1 MAGRVLVAIALI
13 GGLGGLGG
21 LYGPALAAD
30 AGWGGPADFRPAYGA
45 TADTDWSGPYLG
57 AQLGHGWGGSGNDW
71 SIPGIYEW
79 TPDGDTEAASLT
91 GGLYAGYQQQLGSA
105 VFGVEADFSLA
116 RFRGDDSSFA
126 GRVNGMA
133 IDGVA
138 SLRGRLGWA
147 TGGLLLYSTAG
158 LAVADFTKTDAGAA
172 AATPQLARGWA
183 AGGGV
188 ELALADQWR
197 LRAEYLHLGFGT
209 IETPL
214 EVGGGGYRH
223 RANAP
228 HFDLIR
234 TGIGYAF

>member
-1 MAGRVLVAIALI
+1 MASSVRRTIAVMSVLAGTVA
-13 GGLGGLGG
+13 
-21 LYGPALAAD
+21 GPALAAD
-30 AGWGGPADFRPAYGA
+30 AAWGDLEDFRPAYGA
-45 TADTDWSGPYLG
+45 TAGTNWSGPYLG
-57 AQLGHGWGGSGNDW
+57 AQFGHGWGGSSNDW
-71 SIPGIYEW
+71 SIPGLVDW
-79 TPDGDTEAASLT
+79 TPDGDIDATSLT

-147 TGGLLLYSTAG
+147 MDNLLLYGTAG

-188 ELALADQWR
+188 ELALADRWR

-228 HFDLIR
+228 HLDLIR
-234 TGIGYAF
+234 AGIGYAF